1 MITTETLSTRPSSV
15 LTVKFSS
22 IWRASSTRPRSR
34 PLASASVTA
43 SFRAGAPDGLSA
55 NVVEAL
61 FTHFIREEDKTVRS
75 LKLDEELAR
84 VSNIADEIVPRSM
97 VLSNESFATTN
108 EREGSEIGRQVVEA
122 LLGSAVKVLFVTHQF
137 TLANTFYQKGD
148 STSLFLRAQRT
159 AEGRRTFKLEQGKPL
174 PTSFG
179 EDIYRRIG
187 DWTGKRLDGGR
198 EHFYAAGQ
206 CCPLGTGRRLSK
218 WGPHDGRHPTG
229 LGRGP

>member
-1 MITTETLSTRPSSV
+1 MITTEILSTRPSSV

-75 LKLDEELAR
+75 GKLDEELAR

-148 STSLFLRAQRT
+148 STSLFLRASARLRGAGRLNWCKASPCLLVLARIFT
-159 AEGRRTFKLEQGKPL
+159 AV
-174 PTSFG
+174 SV
-179 EDIYRRIG
+179 
-187 DWTGKRLDGGR
+187 
-198 EHFYAAGQ
+198 
-206 CCPLGTGRRLSK
+206 TGRANALTAAESTFTPQGNAAR
-218 WGPHDGRHPTG
+218 WAPDDG
-229 LGRGP
+229 